1 MESIHED
8 TDFRSTITRD
18 TFEQLAGPS
27 FARMAAPLKAL
38 LTSSGV
44 NPSSIVAVELIG
56 GGTRVPGVQ
65 AALVKALGGRALDK
79 HLDADETL
87 ALGAG
92 LVAAN
97 LSTTFRMRKYG
108 ASDTAVFGMTL
119 QRDGGGSS
127 GAGVHDDGELG
138 DETGSGATANGGAA
152 GGKVLLPRGKRL
164 PAKRL
169 VSYAGITADFRLT
182 ARYDALTSEQLPP
195 SAVADGGDAGHIA
208 TWAVSGVTT
217 APSKTHNSTGKVTA
231 TFLVGRDGILALDKV
246 ELGVEFLEM
255 YDELVPA
262 NVTANATAPPA
273 VLLTNTT
280 GNSTNGT
287 NATAPVPPPPP
298 AMVKVKRSRVRS
310 SRVPLTVTLLSSLI
324 PPMSAQQRAAS
335 VTKLGALL
343 AEDEA
348 RAATG
353 KAKSGLEAYILRMRE
368 HLEGEEPSGLHG
380 VTSPKQREQFL
391 KALVEAEEWLYGDG
405 ADGSAATFTGKHAA
419 LREQGDPMELRLAE
433 QAARPKALAAARA
446 ALGEVRS
453 EVANWPQI
461 RPQINA
467 TERADL
473 LGVADA
479 LDKWLADSEAK
490 QGKAAAHDVPAV
502 LSSEVAN
509 RTATLQA
516 AFTRL
521 KRKPAPKPPP
531 APKVVV
537 TGNATAGEAGGSP
550 PEGEATTGEQG
561 DAQAPDGSPVGD
573 LQDDG
578 GEGGGREEHDELR

>member
-310 SRVPLTVTLLSSLI
+310 SRVPLTVTLLSSPI
-324 PPMSAQQRAAS
+324 PAMSAQQRAAS

>member
-287 NATAPVPPPPP
+287 NATAPVPPQPP